1 MIFSNL
7 KCYSHSYE
15 YFVNYTFYSRSNCK
29 FEEKLPMQT
38 VYKILAIDSNHECL
52 NQGLRDAGFI
62 VDEDYTSSKEEIE
75 NVIDQYD
82 GLIVRSRFPIDQPF
96 LAKAT
101 QLQFIGRVGAGLENI
116 DEAYAAER
124 GITLFNSPEGN
135 RDSVGEHAIGMLL
148 MLMHHLRRADQEVR
162 QGIWKREENRG
173 DELKGKTVGIIGY
186 GNMGNAFAK
195 RLQGF
200 DVEVICYD
208 IEPNKG
214 NEFATQVSL
223 EEFFQRAQVVSLH
236 TPQTAETM
244 QMINAE
250 FIDRFQHPFYF
261 VNTARGKSVVTKDL
275 VAAMQSGKVLGAAL
289 DVLEFEKSSFERLV
303 ASELPEEFQYLIE
316 ADNVV
321 LAPHIAGWTHQ
332 SKVKL
337 AEFIRDK
344 IIAWQTK

>member
-1 MIFSNL
+1 MSSA
-7 KCYSHSYE
+7 Y
-15 YFVNYTFYSRSNCK
+15 R
-29 FEEKLPMQT
+29 
-38 VYKILAIDSNHECL
+38 ILAIDSNHECL
-52 NQGLRDAGFI
+52 NNGLRDAGFI
-62 VDEDYTSSKEEIE
+62 VDEDFVSSKEELEKI
-75 NVIDQYD
+75 IDQYD
-82 GLIVRSRFPIDQPF
+82 GMIVRSRFPIDRSF

-101 QLQFIGRVGAGLENI
+101 NLKFIGRVGAGLENI
-116 DEAYAAER
+116 DEDFAAEK
-124 GITLFNSPEGN
+124 GIILFNSPEGN
-135 RDSVGEHAIGMLL
+135 RDSVGEHGIGMLL

-200 DVEVICYD
+200 DVDVICYD
-208 IEPNKG
+208 ILPNKG
-214 NEFATQVSL
+214 NEFAKQVSL
-223 EEFFQRAQVVSLH
+223 EEFFNSAQVVSLH
-236 TPQTAETM
+236 TPQTPETM
-244 QMINAE
+244 QMINAD
-250 FIDRFQHPFYF
+250 FINQFKQPFYF

-275 VAAMQSGKVLGAAL
+275 VEAMKAGKVLGAAL

-303 ASELPEEFQYLIE
+303 ASDLPEEFQYLIE

-332 SKVKL
+332 SKIKL

-344 IIAWQTK
+344 IIAWQTNNN